1 MNNVLLTFEGVL
13 GANKIKQNE
22 PMLLHTAC
30 KIGGPAE
37 FYVEVDKTDDFVNI
51 VLAARKMQLPVFV
64 LGGGSNI
71 IVSDKGIKGLVIKN
85 NCRRFEIASM
95 KGSIKNQ
102 RLDVAYALVFAE
114 AGALMNQL
122 VRFTIEQGFSGLEY
136 ALGLPGTVGGAVF
149 TNVHFSQ
156 YNISIWDCV
165 QNIRV
170 LTHSTPFSRSG
181 STLSGIEGSTKS
193 GEIQDIEGKPKA
205 SDIIVSVM
213 FRCTPFDKKTLWERG
228 TEAVMKR
235 NDILPPGD
243 IIGYIFKDI
252 GIAAAM
258 NIPTPG
264 HTTSPAFLIKQ
275 SGLAGK
281 RIGDAVISDLNP
293 NYIINAGEAKSSDVL
308 ALIRLIKDDVFKKFG
323 VTLEVDLKVVGG
335 GRDNG

>member
-1 MNNVLLTFEGVL
+1 MNNALLTLEEVL

-37 FYVEVDKTDDFVNI
+37 FYIEVDKADDFVNI

-64 LGGGSNI
+64 LGGGSNT

-114 AGALMNQL
+114 AGVLMNQL

-149 TNVHFSQ
+149 TNAHFSQ
-156 YNISIWDCV
+156 YNISIWDCI

-170 LTHSTPFSRSG
+170 L
-181 STLSGIEGSTKS
+181 TKS

-205 SDIIVSVM
+205 SNIIVSVM

-243 IIGYIFKDI
+243 IIGYIFGDI

-308 ALIRLIKDDVFKKFG
+308 ALIRLIKDEVFKKFG
-323 VTLEVDLKVVGG
+323 VTLEVDLKVVGM
-335 GRDNG
+335 

>member
-1 MNNVLLTFEGVL
+1 MNNALLTLEGVL

-22 PMLLHTAC
+22 PMLLHTTC

-37 FYVEVDKTDDFVNI
+37 FYVEVDKADDFVSI

-64 LGGGSNI
+64 LGGGSNV

-102 RLDVAYALVFAE
+102 RLDVAYALVSAE
-114 AGALMNQL
+114 AGVLMNQL
-122 VRFTIEQGFSGLEY
+122 VRFTIEQGLSGLEY

-156 YNISIWDCV
+156 YNISICDCV
-165 QNIRV
+165 QNIRG
-170 LTHSTPFSRSG
+170 L
-181 STLSGIEGSTKS
+181 TKS

-213 FRCTPFDKKTLWERG
+213 FRCSPFDKKTLWERG
-228 TEAVMKR
+228 TEAVMKI

-243 IIGYIFKDI
+243 IIGYTFGDI

-308 ALIRLIKDDVFKKFG
+308 ALIRLIKDEVFKKFG
-323 VTLEVDLKVVGG
+323 VTLEMDIKVVGEM
-335 GRDNG
+335 